1 MVDEIELWRLLETK
15 KNADPRKLRLFACAC
30 CRSIWN
36 VIPDTAKGK
45 VEVAERFADGKA
57 TEEELLRASEN
68 AGRISNRMR
77 LKIDDSITNHRKA
90 NGEAREK
97 KRVIRERLSAEQ
109 SAAKAASQSATSN
122 AHKAAQRVASM
133 VSYAAYC
140 WQLANVSCHNV
151 EMRRRVGGKYRGLI
165 HSIFQDIFNSV
176 EINPEWLTWQNG
188 TVRRVAQFIY
198 DEHRFQDMP
207 ILADALEE
215 AGCNDKRI
223 LAHCRRKFTHYRGC
237 FVVDAVLNQPLRS
250 DEEE

>member
-15 KNADPRKLRLFACAC
+15 KEDDPRKLRLFACAC

-45 VEVAERFADGKA
+45 VEVAERFSDGKA

-77 LKIDDSITNHRKA
+77 LKVDDAITKHRNA
-90 NGEAREK
+90 RGETREQ
-97 KRVIRERLSAEQ
+97 KRVIRERLGAEY
-109 SAAKAASQSATSN
+109 SAACAASKSATRN
-122 AHKAAQRVASM
+122 AHEAAQRVPSM

-140 WQLANVSCHNV
+140 WELASASCHNA
-151 EMRRRVGGKYRGLI
+151 EMHRRVVGKYRELI

-176 EINPEWLTWQNG
+176 EINPEWLTWQSG
-188 TVRRVAQFIY
+188 TVRKVAQFIY
-198 DEHRFQDMP
+198 DEHHFQDIP

-215 AGCNDKRI
+215 AGCTDERI
-223 LAHCRRKFTHYRGC
+223 LAHCRSKFTHYRGC
-237 FVVDAVLNQPLRS
+237 FVVDAVLRQ
-250 DEEE
+250 